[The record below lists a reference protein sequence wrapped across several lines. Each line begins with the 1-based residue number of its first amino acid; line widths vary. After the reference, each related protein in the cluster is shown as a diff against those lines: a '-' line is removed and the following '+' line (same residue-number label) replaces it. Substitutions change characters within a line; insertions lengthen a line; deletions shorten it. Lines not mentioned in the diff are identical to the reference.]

1 MNLSYKILIG
11 LFAGCLFGLFIAQ
24 SESQWLN
31 GLPAIIAPI
40 GSLWINAIRMTI
52 IPLLMSL
59 IIVAIGGT
67 EQSHQVLAIGG
78 RSLCMFAGLILLSSS
93 FSVLFAA
100 PLISGLTLSSE
111 SAELMHSFVRQAE
124 SRDALPPFS
133 NWLINLVPA
142 NPFSAAANG
151 EILPLMVFT
160 GIFALAL
167 MKIDPRSQKQLV
179 EFFAAVRDALFVVVS
194 WVMALSPYGIFALV
208 LPVAANLGTESV
220 VLLGSFI
227 FLTCSLI
234 VLLSG
239 TLYLILGLLGY
250 DVWRFARTMAPV
262 QVIGLGTRSSLAALP
277 ATLAASRDLAV
288 DQNTAGLVLPTAVTL
303 FKFASPL
310 ARTCGAYFI
319 AALYGIEL
327 ALPETIAIAL
337 AIGVLS
343 FYSPGIPSGGLLVI
357 TPVFV
362 ALDLPVE
369 GIGLLIAV
377 DLIIDMFITGANIA
391 ANMAATLIIERFNSG
406 SNNDVTE

>member
-1 MNLSYKILIG
+1 
-11 LFAGCLFGLFIAQ
+11 
-24 SESQWLN
+24 
-31 GLPAIIAPI
+31 
-40 GSLWINAIRMTI
+40 
-52 IPLLMSL
+52 
-59 IIVAIGGT
+59 
-67 EQSHQVLAIGG
+67 
-78 RSLCMFAGLILLSSS
+78 
-93 FSVLFAA
+93 
-100 PLISGLTLSSE
+100 
-111 SAELMHSFVRQAE
+111 
-124 SRDALPPFS
+124 
-133 NWLINLVPA
+133 
-142 NPFSAAANG
+142 
-151 EILPLMVFT
+151 MVFT

-167 MKIDPRSQKQLV
+167 LKIDPQSRKQLV
-179 EFFAAVRDALFVVVS
+179 GFFAAVKEGLFVVIA

-234 VLLSG
+234 VLLAS

-262 QVIGLGTRSSLAALP
+262 QVIGLGTRSS
-277 ATLAASRDLAV
+277 SRRCRQLWLRADLAI

-377 DLIIDMFITGANIA
+377 DLIVDMFITGGEHCCQYGGN
-391 ANMAATLIIERFNSG
+391 T
-406 SNNDVTE
+406 DH

>member
-1 MNLSYKILIG
+1 
-11 LFAGCLFGLFIAQ
+11 
-24 SESQWLN
+24 
-31 GLPAIIAPI
+31 
-40 GSLWINAIRMTI
+40 
-52 IPLLMSL
+52 
-59 IIVAIGGT
+59 
-67 EQSHQVLAIGG
+67 
-78 RSLCMFAGLILLSSS
+78 
-93 FSVLFAA
+93 
-100 PLISGLTLSSE
+100 
-111 SAELMHSFVRQAE
+111 
-124 SRDALPPFS
+124 
-133 NWLINLVPA
+133 
-142 NPFSAAANG
+142 
-151 EILPLMVFT
+151 MVFT

-167 MKIDPRSQKQLV
+167 LKIDPQSRKQLV
-179 EFFAAVRDALFVVVS
+179 GFFAAVKGAVCVIA

-227 FLTCSLI
+227 FPTCSLI
-234 VLLSG
+234 VLLAS

-277 ATLAASRDLAV
+277 ATLAASRDLRS
-288 DQNTAGLVLPTAVTL
+288 T
-303 FKFASPL
+303 
-310 ARTCGAYFI
+310 RTRRPGAADRGHSVQICFSSGPHLWAYFI

-377 DLIIDMFITGANIA
+377 TSLLTCLSPGR
-391 ANMAATLIIERFNSG
+391 TLLPIWRQH
-406 SNNDVTE
+406 

>member
-11 LFAGCLFGLFIAQ
+11 LIGGCLLGLFIAEN
-24 SESQWLN
+24 ESQWLN
-31 GLPAIIAPI
+31 GMPAMIAPL
-40 GSLWINAIRMTI
+40 GSLWVNAIRMTI
-52 IPLLMSL
+52 VPLLISL
-59 IIVAIGGT
+59 VIVAIGGA
-67 EQSHQVLAIGG
+67 EQSHRVLAIGG
-78 RSLCMFAGLILLSSS
+78 RSFCLFAGLILLSSS

-100 PLISGLTLSSE
+100 PLISALTLSSE
-111 SAELMHSFVRQAE
+111 SAEMMRSFVQQAE
-124 SRDALPPFS
+124 SRGALPPFS

-160 GIFALAL
+160 VIFALAL
-167 MKIDPRSQKQLV
+167 LKIDPQSRKQLV
-179 EFFAAVRDALFVVVS
+179 GFFAAVKEALFEVIS
-194 WVMALSPYGIFALV
+194 WVMALSPYGVFALV
-208 LPVAANLGTESV
+208 LPVAANLGTDSV
-220 VLLGSFI
+220 MLLGSFI
-227 FLTCSLI
+227 FVTCTLI
-234 VLLSG
+234 VLLAG
-239 TLYLILGLLGY
+239 ALYLILGLLGY

-262 QVIGLGTRSSLAALP
+262 QVIGFGTRSSLAALP

-391 ANMAATLIIERFNSG
+391 ANMAAALIIQWYSSG
-406 SNNDVTE
+406 SVNDVTE